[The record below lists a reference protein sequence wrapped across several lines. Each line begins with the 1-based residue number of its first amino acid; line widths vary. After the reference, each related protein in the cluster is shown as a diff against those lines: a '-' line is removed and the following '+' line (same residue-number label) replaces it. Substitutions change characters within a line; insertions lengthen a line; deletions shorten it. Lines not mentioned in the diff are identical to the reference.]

1 MAQALGR
8 LMYIK
13 GEPVVALASQTRLH
27 AERAAT
33 FIGSSVRAAGV
44 EDIPR
49 LASRVVIAVKDD
61 AIPVVGEALAR
72 AGMRDGLALHTCGAR
87 GTDVLAPLT
96 AAGVSCAVLHPL
108 QSVVSPEQGVK
119 SLKGITFGLA
129 GDRAALDW
137 AEQIVE
143 RLEGRTLHVDADH
156 LNAYHAGAV
165 MASNAVVAVIDAAVQ
180 LMALAG
186 IEPQDARRA
195 LDALARTSLDNA
207 LGRGPQAA
215 ATGTSV

>member
-8 LMYIK
+8 LMYIQ

-33 FIGSSVRAAGV
+33 FVGSSVRAAGV

-108 QSVVSPEQGVK
+108 QSVVSPE
-119 SLKGITFGLA
+119 LKALTNLLPSGAIAILA
-129 GDRAALDW
+129 DFAFVVG
-137 AEQIVE
+137 
-143 RLEGRTLHVDADH
+143 
-156 LNAYHAGAV
+156 GA
-165 MASNAVVAVIDAAVQ
+165 MK
-180 LMALAG
+180 
-186 IEPQDARRA
+186 E
-195 LDALARTSLDNA
+195 
-207 LGRGPQAA
+207 
-215 ATGTSV
+215 